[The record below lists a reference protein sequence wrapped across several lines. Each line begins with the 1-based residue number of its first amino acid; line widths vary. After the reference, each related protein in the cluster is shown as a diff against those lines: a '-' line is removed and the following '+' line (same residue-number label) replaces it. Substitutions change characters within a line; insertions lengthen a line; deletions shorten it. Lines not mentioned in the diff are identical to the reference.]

1 VRAEADAVEL
11 DEQSEAQP
19 AAAEPRKPLFSPP
32 NVRADLRALPG
43 LFRTRKLLWL
53 PVVLLLVG
61 FALTYLTYLEQ
72 IPADLAGPVEL
83 YIQFFFVPYGLFTFF
98 IAGFIAPRAAYLIG
112 FLLGLL
118 NGLLWT
124 ILIYFGTTLPTL
136 QPDPAE
142 PAPVVDPMTAA
153 SQVVLVAVLYGT
165 LAAAFASWYRN
176 FLRQM
181 QERGRQRRAD
191 REAQERAKRREE
203 RHAARR
209 GG

>member
-1 VRAEADAVEL
+1 
-11 DEQSEAQP
+11 
-19 AAAEPRKPLFSPP
+19 
-32 NVRADLRALPG
+32 
-43 LFRTRKLLWL
+43 LLWL

-124 ILIYFGTTLPTL
+124 ILIFVGTTLPTL
-136 QPDPAE
+136 QDPTE
-142 PAPVVDPMTAA
+142 PAPVVDPITAA
-153 SQVVLVAVLYGT
+153 GQVVLVAMLYGT